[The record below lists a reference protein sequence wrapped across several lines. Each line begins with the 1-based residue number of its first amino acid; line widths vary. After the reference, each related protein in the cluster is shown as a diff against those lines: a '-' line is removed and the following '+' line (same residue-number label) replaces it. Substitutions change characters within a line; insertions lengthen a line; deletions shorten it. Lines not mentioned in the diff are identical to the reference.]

1 MPKPDFKPL
10 LAALAM
16 ALVLSGCWSDDD
28 DDPKPAPAAST
39 GVPASATQS
48 TKGLV
53 DYLNELIATMTND
66 TSEPV
71 VVGDAVLPVDDTT
84 ELN

>member
-1 MPKPDFKPL
+1 MLTPDFKPL
-10 LAALAM
+10 LASLAIALA
-16 ALVLSGCWSDDD
+16 LSGCWSGDD
-28 DDPKPAPAAST
+28 DDPKPPAASS

-66 TSEPV
+66 TSDPV
-71 VVGDAVLPVDDTT
+71 VLGDAVLPVDDTA